1 MAKVMTNKIKRI
13 YIEITNICNLTCSFC
28 STHHRENKMLSLDEF
43 SSIIQDVKQYTKY
56 IYLHVQGEPLTH
68 PDFNK
73 ILYICDENEM
83 QVQLVTNGTFLY
95 KYLDIYSHPSLRK
108 VSISLQSIEYQS
120 VNLEDYMHTLITF
133 IDYSA
138 TFKHPIV
145 EVRFWRNDHYD
156 LPKTKKCMDILNE
169 KYTLSLTE
177 RNNHYRIKENI
188 YVDFDNMFSWTD
200 LENMPLEKNGTCLG
214 AKTQIAILSN
224 GDVVPCCLDTDAHVL
239 LGNIFKNDLNTIL
252 HDEPYKK
259 LVKEFNDHKIENPFC
274 LRCTYRLRFSKKK

>member
-83 QVQLVTNGTFLY
+83 QVQLVTNVTFLY
-95 KYLDIYSHPSLRK
+95 KYLYIYLHPSLRK

-145 EVRFWRNDHYD
+145 EVRFWRNDQYD

-200 LENMPLEKNGTCLG
+200 LENMPL
-214 AKTQIAILSN
+214 
-224 GDVVPCCLDTDAHVL
+224 
-239 LGNIFKNDLNTIL
+239 
-252 HDEPYKK
+252 
-259 LVKEFNDHKIENPFC
+259 
-274 LRCTYRLRFSKKK
+274 

>member
-56 IYLHVQGEPLTH
+56 IYLHVLGEPLTH

-95 KYLDIYSHPSLRK
+95 KYLDIYLHPSLRK

-145 EVRFWRNDHYD
+145 EVRFWRNDQYD